1 MKSTSDPTA
10 ASPQIVS
17 SPRKRWLKR
26 GAIALVIYAVIGFLL
41 VPAIV
46 KWQLRKQLPTLTQ
59 RVAVVQQVRMN
70 PFALSLTVR
79 GLALTETNGTPFA
92 AFDELYVNFQL
103 SSIFRQAWTFGEIR
117 LTHPTANVIR
127 LADGSFNFS
136 NLAPAETTL
145 ATNPPSAPPPLLIH
159 SLVVTNAVI
168 SFADAT
174 TPRAFRSDYGP
185 LHLALADFTT
195 RPHRDG
201 TYSFVVTTD
210 EGESFS
216 WAGSISINPLRSSGQ
231 FELRGIPPG
240 KYGPYLAQ
248 FATVQ
253 VERGT
258 LDIGAK
264 YRMDASA
271 QPLELEVTNATV
283 SLRELL
289 VKPPDRDVTLLGIE
303 QFQITNTWASLT
315 GRVAR
320 VGLVNLA
327 GGQVFVSRETNGQPT
342 LLNYLVAQP
351 GVTPSSETNSPA
363 PSEPAEAGTP
373 NELPWRF
380 DLDELSVS
388 RFALALED
396 HSTAGVAELGL
407 DDLTLNV
414 KGVSNQTNA
423 PLAATL
429 SFLWRGGGSVN
440 LATRGTV
447 LPPALDTSL
456 AISNFALPPLQPYV
470 GQHLNLTVHSGELS
484 VAGAARFNPA
494 GVPQIQFQGDVN
506 VTNFNSSDTV
516 AYHEL
521 SAWENLGIR
530 GIEFSLQTN
539 WLRIAEIKF
548 IGARNN
554 LVISSNGVLNLSALV
569 KSSAPSTTTN
579 EVVAPVETVATNV
592 AAAAPFPLQIGAVVL
607 ERSSFRAADDSLYRS
622 FETRVAEFDASVRD
636 IVMPGLNQAQVDIRG
651 KVSALAPF
659 EIVGRV
665 TPDPQNLFV
674 DLKVTFT
681 NTDLTSLSPYTEKY
695 VGRPLTK
702 GKFTTALSYHI
713 ENRQL
718 TASNIIN
725 LDQLTLGARVES
737 PDATKL
743 PVKLAI
749 GLLKDLNGQIDL
761 DVPISGSLDDPKF
774 SIWGLVGQTMQNL
787 ILKVATSPFALLG
800 ALAGG
805 GAELQFVDF
814 DPGRVTLNDNQT
826 NKLMKLSEALAKR
839 PALSLEI
846 GATFDPLADGDALG
860 RQKVLAQMKTKR
872 IEELVA
878 RGRPAPALAE
888 LQLEPDDYERLLRQ
902 AYRAAFNTTPEQ
914 ALREALAAALAT
926 NAVGAVS
933 VPTASPTR
941 IDTTRGAT
949 ALMSQGKSLAQLAAA
964 ARAAT
969 TTNSATATDAK
980 PLSEKE
986 LVLDELERRLA
997 SQQPATPVELR
1008 SLMQKRIAV
1017 VQEFLV
1023 QTAGVAA
1030 DRVLPTEPN
1039 PDDPQRR
1046 GLARVVFSLE

>member
-10 ASPQIVS
+10 ASPQIAG

-26 GAIALVIYAVIGFLL
+26 GAIALVIYAVVGFLI

-46 KWQLRKQLPTLTQ
+46 KWQLRKQLPALTQ
-59 RVAVVQQVRMN
+59 RIAAVETVRMN

-103 SSIFRQAWTFGEIR
+103 SSIFRRAWTFGEIR

-136 NLAPAETTL
+136 NLAPAESAP

-174 TPRAFRSDYGP
+174 TPRDFRSDYGP

-240 KYGPYLAQ
+240 KYGPYLAH
-248 FATVQ
+248 FATVR

-258 LDIGAK
+258 LDLGAK
-264 YRMDASA
+264 YRVDASA

-283 SLRELL
+283 SLRDLL

-320 VGLVNLA
+320 VGLVELA

-342 LLNYLVAQP
+342 LLNYRVAQP
-351 GVTPSSETNSPA
+351 SVTQPGETNSPA

-380 DLDELSVS
+380 DLDELSVT

-407 DDLTLNV
+407 EELALNV
-414 KGVSNQTNA
+414 KGVSNQSNA

-440 LATRGTV
+440 LTTRGTG

-456 AISNFALPPLQPYV
+456 AISNFALAPLQPYV

-484 VAGAARFNPA
+484 VAGAARFDPA
-494 GVPQIQFQGDVN
+494 AVPQIQFQGDVN
-506 VTNFNSSDTV
+506 VTNFNLSDTV

-548 IGARNN
+548 TGARNH

-569 KSSAPSTTTN
+569 KSSAPGAATN

-592 AAAAPFPLQIGAVVL
+592 AAAPFPLQIGAVVL

-659 EIVGRV
+659 EIIGRV

-702 GKFTTALSYHI
+702 GKLTTELSYHI
-713 ENRQL
+713 ENRLL
-718 TASNIIN
+718 TASNFIN

-749 GLLKDLNGQIDL
+749 GLLKDLDGQIVL
-761 DVPISGSLDDPKF
+761 DVPMSGSLDDPKF

-814 DPGRVTLNDNQT
+814 DPGSVTLNDSQT

-839 PALSLEI
+839 PALSLEV
-846 GATFDPLADGDALG
+846 GATFDPLADGEALG
-860 RQKVLAQMKTKR
+860 RQKVLAQMKAKR
-872 IEELVA
+872 IEEVVA

-902 AYRAAFNTTPEQ
+902 AYRTAFNTTPEQ

-926 NAVGAVS
+926 NTVGEVS
-933 VPTASPTR
+933 VPIASPTR
-941 IDTTRGAT
+941 TDTTRGAT
-949 ALMSQGKSLAQLAAA
+949 ALMTQGKSLAQLAAA

-969 TTNSATATDAK
+969 TTNSAAATDAK

>member
-10 ASPQIVS
+10 ANPKIVS

-26 GAIALVIYAVIGFLL
+26 GAIALVIYAVIGFLI

-46 KWQLRKQLPTLTQ
+46 KWQLRKQLPALTQ
-59 RVAVVQQVRMN
+59 RLAVVQQVRMN

-103 SSIFRQAWTFGEIR
+103 SSIFRRAWTFGEIR

-136 NLAPAETTL
+136 NLAPAETTP

-210 EGESFS
+210 AGESFS
-216 WAGSISINPLRSSGQ
+216 WAGSISINPLRSAGQ

-240 KYGPYLAQ
+240 KYGPYLAH
-248 FATVQ
+248 FVTVQ

-289 VKPPDRDVTLLGIE
+289 VNPPDRDVTLLGIE

-315 GRVAR
+315 GRVAQ
-320 VGLVNLA
+320 VGLVELA

-342 LLNYLVAQP
+342 LLNYLVASP
-351 GVTPSSETNSPA
+351 GATQSSDTNSSAPA
-363 PSEPAEAGTP
+363 APAEAGTP
-373 NELPWRF
+373 NNLPWRF
-380 DLDELSVS
+380 ELDELSVS

-407 DDLTLNV
+407 DDLALNV
-414 KGVSNQTNA
+414 KGVSNQSNA

-440 LATRGTV
+440 LSTRGTV
-447 LPPALDTSL
+447 LPPALDASL
-456 AISNFALPPLQPYV
+456 AISNFALAPLQPYV

-484 VAGAARFNPA
+484 VAGAARFDPA

-521 SAWENLGIR
+521 AAWENLGIR

-539 WLRIAEIKF
+539 WLRVAEIKF
-548 IGARNN
+548 TGARYN
-554 LVISSNGVLNLSALV
+554 LVISSNGTLNLSALV
-569 KSSAPSTTTN
+569 KSPTSGPPTN
-579 EVVAPVETVATNV
+579 EVVAPVETVTTNV
-592 AAAAPFPLQIGAVVL
+592 AAAPFPLQIGAVVL

-636 IVMPGLNQAQVDIRG
+636 IEMPGLNQAQVEIRG

-674 DLKVTFT
+674 DLKVAFT

-702 GKFTTALSYHI
+702 GKLTTELMYHV

-761 DVPISGSLDDPKF
+761 DVPMSGSLDDPKF

-814 DPGRVTLNDNQT
+814 DPGRITLNDNQT

-860 RQKVLAQMKTKR
+860 RQKVLAQMKTRR

-902 AYRAAFNTTPEQ
+902 AYRTAFNTTPEQ

-926 NAVGAVS
+926 NTLGAVS
-933 VPTASPTR
+933 IAPASPTR
-941 IDTTRGAT
+941 TEVTRGAT

-969 TTNSATATDAK
+969 TTNSAVATDAK

-997 SQQPATPVELR
+997 SQQPATPAELR

-1023 QTAGVAA
+1023 QTAGVTA

>member
-10 ASPQIVS
+10 AKPKSGETS
-17 SPRKRWLKR
+17 RRRWFTR
-26 GAIALVIYAVIGFLL
+26 GAIALVIYAVIGFLI

-46 KWQLRKQLPTLTQ
+46 KWQLRKQLPALTQ
-59 RVAVVQQVRMN
+59 RVAVVETVRMN

-103 SSIFRQAWTFGEIR
+103 SSLFRQAWTFREIR
-117 LTHPTANVIR
+117 LTHPTANVLR

-136 NLAPAETTL
+136 NLASAETPP
-145 ATNPPSAPPPLLIH
+145 ATNPPSPPPPLLIH

-174 TPRAFRSDYGP
+174 TPRDFRSDYGP

-195 RPHRDG
+195 RPDRDG
-201 TYSFVVTTD
+201 TYSFVVTTE

-231 FELRGIPPG
+231 FELHGIPPG
-240 KYGPYLAQ
+240 KYGPYLAH
-248 FATVQ
+248 FATVR

-258 LDIGAK
+258 LDLGAK
-264 YRMDASA
+264 YRVDASV

-283 SLRELL
+283 SLRDLL
-289 VKPPDRDVTLLGIE
+289 VIPPDRDVTLLGIE

-320 VGLVNLA
+320 VGLVELA
-327 GGQVFVSRETNGQPT
+327 GGEVFISRETNGQPT
-342 LLNYLVAQP
+342 LLNYLIVPP
-351 GVTPSSETNSPA
+351 GELEATASP
-363 PSEPAEAGTP
+363 EPAEAGPP

-380 DLDELSVS
+380 DVDELSVT

-396 HSTAGVAELGL
+396 HSTAGGAELGL
-407 DDLTLNV
+407 EDLALNV
-414 KGVSNQTNA
+414 KGVSNQSNA
-423 PLAATL
+423 PLVVAL

-440 LATRGTV
+440 LTTRGTV

-456 AISNFALPPLQPYV
+456 AISNFALAPLQPYV
-470 GQHLNLTVHSGELS
+470 GQHLNLIVHSGELS
-484 VAGAARFNPA
+484 VAGAARFEPA
-494 GVPQIQFQGDVN
+494 AVPQIQFQGDVN

-521 SAWENLGIR
+521 SAWENLGIS
-530 GIEFSLQTN
+530 GIQFSLETN

-548 IGARNN
+548 TGARNN
-554 LVISSNGVLNLSALV
+554 LVISSNGILNLSALV
-569 KSSAPSTTTN
+569 KSATPNPATN
-579 EVVAPVETVATNV
+579 EVVVPAETVATNV
-592 AAAAPFPLQIGAVVL
+592 VAAAPFPLQIGAVVL
-607 ERSSFRAADDSLYRS
+607 ERSSFRVADDSLYRS

-636 IVMPGLNQAQVDIRG
+636 IVLPGLNQAQVDIRG

-674 DLKVTFT
+674 DLKVAFT
-681 NTDLTSLSPYTEKY
+681 NTDLTSLSPYAEKY

-702 GKFTTALSYHI
+702 GKLTTELTYHI

-718 TASNIIN
+718 TASNFIN

-749 GLLKDLNGQIDL
+749 GLLKDLDGQIVL
-761 DVPISGSLDDPKF
+761 DVPMSGSLDDPKF

-787 ILKVATSPFALLG
+787 ILRVATSPFALLG

-814 DPGRVTLNDNQT
+814 DPGSVTLNDSQT
-826 NKLMKLSEALAKR
+826 NKLMKLSAALAKR

-846 GATFDPLADGDALG
+846 GATFDPLADGEALG
-860 RQKVLAQMKTKR
+860 RQKVLAQMKAKR

-878 RGRPAPALAE
+878 RGRPAPVLAE

-902 AYRAAFNTTPEQ
+902 TYRAAFNTTPEQ

-926 NAVGAVS
+926 NTVGEVS

-941 IDTTRGAT
+941 TDTTRGAT
-949 ALMSQGKSLAQLAAA
+949 ALMNQGKSLAQLAAA

-969 TTNSATATDAK
+969 GNSDSATDAK

-986 LVLDELERRLA
+986 LVLDEMERRLA
-997 SQQPATPVELR
+997 GQQPATPAELR
-1008 SLMQKRIAV
+1008 SLMQKRIAM
-1017 VQEFLV
+1017 VQEYLV

-1046 GLARVVFSLE
+1046 GLPRVVFSLE